1 MSVSVRP
8 FGLTRDGLEVRAFTI
23 ANDDGVC
30 CTLLDYGATV
40 QSLCVPNRD
49 GGLTDVVLGYD
60 TVAEYEGHGAYL
72 GATIGRVGN
81 RIGGARF
88 ALNGKEHRLFD
99 NDNGNCLHGGQKGFD
114 KYVWAAE
121 TAGDCAVRFS
131 RLSADGEENF
141 PGNLEVSVC
150 FSLPRRGA
158 CLDIRYEAVSDA
170 DTLFAPTNHSYFDLS
185 GCGRAMEQTLTIHA
199 ERFLALG
206 AGTLPTGEVLPVRG
220 TAFDFTAPKPVG
232 RDLGADEE
240 QLRLGGGY
248 DHNFCLAGPFAAELW
263 SDVSGIRMRLIT
275 DMPGVQLYTA
285 NFLGTQMGKGGR
297 EMRDRG
303 AVCLETQLWPNAM
316 NCWGFPSPVVRKG
329 QRVRS
334 STRYQFDLLP

>member
-8 FGLTRDGLEVRAFTI
+8 FGFTREGEEVRAYTI
-23 ANDDGVC
+23 VNDVGAS

-40 QSLCVPNRD
+40 HSLLVPNRG

-60 TVAEYEGHGAYL
+60 TVAEYENHDAYI

-88 ALNGKEHRLFD
+88 SLNGREHVLFD
-99 NDNGNCLHGGQKGFD
+99 NDSGNCLHGGKKGFD

-121 TAGDCAVRFS
+121 TAGDYAVRFS
-131 RLSADGEENF
+131 RLSPDGEENF
-141 PGNLEVSVC
+141 PGNLEVSVT
-150 FSLPRRGA
+150 FRLIPERAELRI
-158 CLDIRYEAVSDA
+158 DYDAVSDA

-185 GCGRAMEQTLTIHA
+185 GCGRAMEQQLRINA
-199 ERFLALG
+199 DRYLLLG
-206 AGTLPTGEVLPVRG
+206 PGTLPTGKTALVYD
-220 TAFDFTAPKPVG
+220 TAFDFTQFKPVG
-232 RDLGADEE
+232 RDIGADEE

-248 DHNFCLAGPFAAELW
+248 DHNFCLSGPFAAELK
-263 SDVSGIRMRLIT
+263 SEVTGIRMQVFT

-285 NFLGTQMGKGGR
+285 NFLGTQIGKGGR
-297 EMRDRG
+297 EMQNRG

-329 QRVRS
+329 QAVHS
-334 STRYQFDLLP
+334 GTVYSFELI